1 MLSISETKKLPELGE
16 IVIVTV
22 KEVTGHG
29 AYVTL
34 DEYDNLTAFLH
45 ISEIATGWIRNIER
59 YVKPK
64 QKTVLKVIR
73 VNPSRSE
80 VDLSLK
86 QVTGEE
92 KKSKVIEVKKDEKGA
107 NFMDIIKSKL
117 GYDQQ
122 AIKEIEDKLT
132 QKYDFIYDA
141 FEAVAIKGTEV
152 LSNLDLSPEVL
163 EAIEQESKKI
173 QIPHIEVRAVLEISV
188 KKGDGIEIIRN
199 VLSSVEGSKSNY
211 KADITYIGAPKY
223 RITVTAEN
231 FKVAE
236 KALNQAIEKIKN
248 NIEKNSGIFKFSRE
262 ESKKTHSN
270 I

>member
-1 MLSISETKKLPELGE
+1 MSISETKKLPDLGE

-59 YVKPK
+59 YVKAK

-73 VNPSRSE
+73 VNPTRSE

-92 KKSKVIEVKKDEKGA
+92 KKAKVMEVKKDEKGA
-107 NFMDIIKSKL
+107 NFMDVIKTNL
-117 GYDQQ
+117 GYDQSS
-122 AIKEIEDKLT
+122 IKEIEEKIS

-141 FEAVAIKGTEV
+141 FEAVAIKGPEV
-152 LSNLDLSPEVL
+152 LSTLDLKPEVI
-163 EAIEQESKKI
+163 EAIELESKKI
-173 QIPHIEVRAVLEISV
+173 QIPHIEVRAVLDITV
-188 KKGDGIEIIRN
+188 RKGDGIDIIKN
-199 VLSSVEGSKSNY
+199 ILGSVDGSKNNS
-211 KADITYIGAPKY
+211 KIDITYIGAPKY

-231 FKVAE
+231 FKIAE
-236 KALNQAIEKIKN
+236 KALNHAIEKIKT
-248 NIEKNSGIFKFSRE
+248 NIEKNAGTFKFTRE
-262 ESKKTHSN
+262 ESKKTHTN

>member
-1 MLSISETKKLPELGE
+1 MSIADTKKLPEMGE

-73 VNPSRSE
+73 VNPTRSE

-92 KKSKVIEVKKDEKGA
+92 KKSKIMEVKKDEKGS
-107 NFMDIIKSKL
+107 NFMDIIKTKL
-117 GYDQQ
+117 GYDQNK
-122 AIKEIEDKLT
+122 IKEIEDKLN

-141 FEAVAIKGTEV
+141 FEAVAIKGKEV
-152 LSNLDLSPEVL
+152 LNSLDLTPEVI

-173 QIPHIEVRAVLEISV
+173 QIPFIEVRAVLELAI
-188 KKGDGIEIIRN
+188 KNGNGIEIIKN
-199 VLSSVEGSKSNY
+199 ILGSVEGSKSNY
-211 KADITYIGAPKY
+211 KINVTYIGAPKY

-231 FKVAE
+231 FKIAE
-236 KALNQAIEKIKN
+236 KALNQTIEKIKTG
-248 NIEKNSGIFKFSRE
+248 IEKNGGMFKFYRE
-262 ESKKTHSN
+262 ESKKTHHTV
-270 I
+270 

>member
-1 MLSISETKKLPELGE
+1 VSISETKKLPDLGE

-59 YVKPK
+59 YVKAK

-73 VNPSRSE
+73 VNPTRSE

-92 KKSKVIEVKKDEKGA
+92 KKAKVMEVKKDEKGA
-107 NFMDIIKSKL
+107 NFMDVIKTNL
-117 GYDQQ
+117 GYDQSS
-122 AIKEIEDKLT
+122 IKEIEEKIS

-141 FEAVAIKGTEV
+141 FEAVAIKGPEV
-152 LSNLDLSPEVL
+152 LSTLDLKPEVI
-163 EAIEQESKKI
+163 EAIELESKKI
-173 QIPHIEVRAVLEISV
+173 QIPHIEVRAVLDITV
-188 KKGDGIEIIRN
+188 RKGDGIDTIKNI
-199 VLSSVEGSKSNY
+199 LGSVDGSKNNS
-211 KADITYIGAPKY
+211 KIDITYIGAPKY

-231 FKVAE
+231 FKIAE
-236 KALNQAIEKIKN
+236 KALNHAIEKIKT
-248 NIEKNSGIFKFSRE
+248 NIEKNSGTFKFTRE
-262 ESKKTHSN
+262 ESKKTHTN

>member
-1 MLSISETKKLPELGE
+1 VSISETKKLPDLGE
-16 IVIVTV
+16 IVIVTI

-59 YVKPK
+59 YVKAK

-73 VNPSRSE
+73 VNPIRSE

-92 KKSKVIEVKKDEKGA
+92 KKAKVMEVKKDEKGA
-107 NFMDIIKSKL
+107 NFMDVIKTNL
-117 GYDQQ
+117 GYDQSS
-122 AIKEIEDKLT
+122 IKEIEEKIS

-141 FEAVAIKGTEV
+141 FEAVAIKGPEV
-152 LSNLDLSPEVL
+152 LSTLDLKPEVI
-163 EAIEQESKKI
+163 EAIELESKKI
-173 QIPHIEVRAVLEISV
+173 QIPHIEVRAVLDITV
-188 KKGDGIEIIRN
+188 RKGDGIDTIKNI
-199 VLSSVEGSKSNY
+199 LGSVDGSKNNS
-211 KADITYIGAPKY
+211 KIDITYIGAPKY

-231 FKVAE
+231 FKIAE
-236 KALNQAIEKIKN
+236 KALNHAIEKIKT
-248 NIEKNSGIFKFSRE
+248 NIEKNAGTFRFTRE
-262 ESKKTHSN
+262 ESKKTHTN

>member
-1 MLSISETKKLPELGE
+1 MSISETKKLPELGE

-59 YVKPK
+59 YVKLK

-73 VNPSRSE
+73 VNQARSE

-92 KKSKVIEVKKDEKGA
+92 KKSKVIEVKKDEKGSA
-107 NFMDIIKSKL
+107 FMDIIKTKL
-117 GYDQQ
+117 GYDQNTIQ
-122 AIKEIEDKLT
+122 EIEDKLS

-141 FEAVAIKGTEV
+141 FEAVAIKGT
-152 LSNLDLSPEVL
+152 D
-163 EAIEQESKKI
+163 I
-173 QIPHIEVRAVLEISV
+173 
-188 KKGDGIEIIRN
+188 
-199 VLSSVEGSKSNY
+199 LSSS
-211 KADITYIGAPKY
+211 
-223 RITVTAEN
+223 RI
-231 FKVAE
+231 
-236 KALNQAIEKIKN
+236 
-248 NIEKNSGIFKFSRE
+248 
-262 ESKKTHSN
+262 
-270 I
+270 

>member
-1 MLSISETKKLPELGE
+1 MSISETKKLPDLGE

-59 YVKPK
+59 YVKAK

-73 VNPSRSE
+73 VNPTRSE

-92 KKSKVIEVKKDEKGA
+92 KKAKVMEVKKDEKGA
-107 NFMDIIKSKL
+107 NFMDVIKTNL
-117 GYDQQ
+117 GYDQSS
-122 AIKEIEDKLT
+122 IKEIEEKIS

-141 FEAVAIKGTEV
+141 FEAVAIKGPEV
-152 LSNLDLSPEVL
+152 LSTLDLKPEVI
-163 EAIEQESKKI
+163 EAIELESKKI
-173 QIPHIEVRAVLEISV
+173 QIPHIEVRAVLDITV
-188 KKGDGIEIIRN
+188 RKGDGIDTIKNI
-199 VLSSVEGSKSNY
+199 LGSVDGTKNNSKI
-211 KADITYIGAPKY
+211 DITYIGAPKY

-231 FKVAE
+231 FKIAE
-236 KALNQAIEKIKN
+236 KALNHAIEKIKT
-248 NIEKNSGIFKFSRE
+248 NIEKNSGTFKFTRE
-262 ESKKTHSN
+262 ESKKTHTN

>member
-1 MLSISETKKLPELGE
+1 MSISETKKLPDLGE

-59 YVKPK
+59 YVKAK

-73 VNPSRSE
+73 VNPTRSE

-92 KKSKVIEVKKDEKGA
+92 KKAKVMEVKKDEKGV
-107 NFMDIIKSKL
+107 NFMDVIKTNL
-117 GYDQQ
+117 GYDQNS
-122 AIKEIEDKLT
+122 IKEIEEKIS

-141 FEAVAIKGTEV
+141 FEAVAIKGPEV
-152 LSNLDLSPEVL
+152 LSTLDLKPEVID
-163 EAIEQESKKI
+163 AIELESKKI
-173 QIPHIEVRAVLEISV
+173 QIPHIEVRAVLDITV
-188 KKGDGIEIIRN
+188 RKGDGIDTIKNI
-199 VLSSVEGSKSNY
+199 LGSVDGSKNNS
-211 KADITYIGAPKY
+211 KIDITYIGAPKY

-231 FKVAE
+231 FKIAE
-236 KALNQAIEKIKN
+236 KALNHAIEKIKT
-248 NIEKNSGIFKFSRE
+248 NIEKNSGTFKFTRE
-262 ESKKTHSN
+262 ESKKTHTN

>member
-1 MLSISETKKLPELGE
+1 VSISETKKLPDLGE

-59 YVKPK
+59 YVKAK

-73 VNPSRSE
+73 VNPTRSE

-92 KKSKVIEVKKDEKGA
+92 KKAKVMEVKKDEKGA
-107 NFMDIIKSKL
+107 NFMDVIKTNL
-117 GYDQQ
+117 GYDQSS
-122 AIKEIEDKLT
+122 IKEIEEKIS

-141 FEAVAIKGTEV
+141 FEAVAIKGPEV
-152 LSNLDLSPEVL
+152 LSTLDLKPEVIK
-163 EAIEQESKKI
+163 AIELESKKI
-173 QIPHIEVRAVLEISV
+173 QIPHIEVRAVLDITV
-188 KKGDGIEIIRN
+188 KKGDGIDTIKNI
-199 VLSSVEGSKSNY
+199 LGSVDGSKNNS
-211 KADITYIGAPKY
+211 KIDITYIGAPKY

-231 FKVAE
+231 FKIAE
-236 KALNQAIEKIKN
+236 KALNHAIEKIKT
-248 NIEKNSGIFKFSRE
+248 NIEKNAGTFKFTRE
-262 ESKKTHSN
+262 ESKKTHTN

>member
-1 MLSISETKKLPELGE
+1 VSISETKKLPDLGE

-59 YVKPK
+59 YVKAK

-73 VNPSRSE
+73 VNPTRSE

-92 KKSKVIEVKKDEKGA
+92 KKAKVMEVKKDEKGA
-107 NFMDIIKSKL
+107 NFMDVIKTNL
-117 GYDQQ
+117 GYDQSS
-122 AIKEIEDKLT
+122 IKEIEEKIS

-141 FEAVAIKGTEV
+141 FEAVAIKGPEV
-152 LSNLDLSPEVL
+152 LSTLDLKPEVI
-163 EAIEQESKKI
+163 EAIELESKKI
-173 QIPHIEVRAVLEISV
+173 QIPHIEVRAVLDITV
-188 KKGDGIEIIRN
+188 KKGDGIDTIKNI
-199 VLSSVEGSKSNY
+199 LGSVDGSKNNS
-211 KADITYIGAPKY
+211 KIDITYIGAPKY

-231 FKVAE
+231 FKIAE
-236 KALNQAIEKIKN
+236 KALNHAIEKIKT
-248 NIEKNSGIFKFSRE
+248 NIEKNAGTFKFTRE
-262 ESKKTHSN
+262 ESKKTHTN

>member
-1 MLSISETKKLPELGE
+1 MSISETKKLPELGE
-16 IVIVTV
+16 IVIVTI

-34 DEYDNLTAFLH
+34 DEYNNLTAFLH

-59 YVKPK
+59 YVKIK

-73 VNPSRSE
+73 VNQSRSE

-92 KKSKVIEVKKDEKGA
+92 KKSKIIEVKKDEKGSA
-107 NFMDIIKSKL
+107 FMDIIKSKL
-117 GYDQQ
+117 GYDDNT
-122 AIKEIEDKLT
+122 IKEIEDKLL

-152 LSNLDLSPEVL
+152 LSSYDLKPEVI
-163 EAIEQESKKI
+163 EAIEHESKKI
-173 QIPHIEVRAVLEISV
+173 QIPHIEVRAVLEIVV
-188 KKGDGIEIIRN
+188 KKGNGIDIIKN
-199 VLSSVEGSKSNY
+199 ILTSVEGSKNNA
-211 KADITYIGAPKY
+211 KIFITYIGAPKY
-223 RITVTAEN
+223 RLTVTAEN

-236 KALNQAIEKIKN
+236 KVLYQAIEKIKN
-248 NIEKNSGIFKFSRE
+248 NIEKNGGAFKFTRE
-262 ESKKTHSN
+262 ESKKTHQN

>member
-1 MLSISETKKLPELGE
+1 VSISETKKLPDLGE

-59 YVKPK
+59 YVKAK

-73 VNPSRSE
+73 VNPTRSE

-92 KKSKVIEVKKDEKGA
+92 KKAKVMEVKKDEKGA
-107 NFMDIIKSKL
+107 NFMDVIKTNL
-117 GYDQQ
+117 GYDQSS
-122 AIKEIEDKLT
+122 IKEIEEKIS

-141 FEAVAIKGTEV
+141 FEAVAIKGPEV
-152 LSNLDLSPEVL
+152 LSTLDLKPEVI
-163 EAIEQESKKI
+163 EAIELESKKI
-173 QIPHIEVRAVLEISV
+173 QIPHIEVRAVLDITV
-188 KKGDGIEIIRN
+188 RKGDGIDTIKNI
-199 VLSSVEGSKSNY
+199 LGSVDGSKNNS
-211 KADITYIGAPKY
+211 KIDITYIGAPKY

-231 FKVAE
+231 FKIAE
-236 KALNQAIEKIKN
+236 KALNHAIEKIKT
-248 NIEKNSGIFKFSRE
+248 NIEKNAGTFKFTRE
-262 ESKKTHSN
+262 ESKKTHTN